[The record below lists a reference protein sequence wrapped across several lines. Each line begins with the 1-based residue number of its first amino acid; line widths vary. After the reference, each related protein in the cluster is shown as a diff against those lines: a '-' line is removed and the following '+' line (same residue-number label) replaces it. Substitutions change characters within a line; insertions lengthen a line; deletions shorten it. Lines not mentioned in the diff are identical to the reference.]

1 VAEVTAGWP
10 GIIAEAGFGPAAPG
24 LAGTALILNNAT
36 LGQLGTGTLAGGTV
50 WTSLG
55 GYTGDTPVIQAV
67 SVTRTSTRQ
76 QGPLVTYE
84 AGTASITLS
93 NSDGRFSPENLSG
106 PYVAGGQTQIR
117 PMVPVRVR
125 AAWAGVTYDLYSGY
139 VRSWTP
145 PTAQNGPDYDYTT
158 VQATD
163 GFAVLEGVTIPAA
176 GSALGTGE
184 LSGARIA
191 RILAAAGWY
200 DPAQGLSVIGAGQ
213 SALQGTTFGGTALS
227 LLRTAA
233 DSEIGDLYVSGSGQ
247 LVFRDRHAPLTEAR
261 SNTVQAVFGDQP
273 GTVHPAGTELPYT
286 EITRPDDDTTMA
298 NDIQA
303 TIDGSSNM
311 QEAKDATAIGRFLFP
326 RTYPRSD
333 LILANDSD
341 ALSWAGYVLAISK
354 NDESRFDS
362 LTLQADAAPDDLFP
376 QALGREL
383 GDRIQVWRRP
393 PQGSGLPYSSA
404 SVTSPGTF
412 ANILF
417 LNVAPG
423 TYTVSWTVTLSG
435 AAGAGDAN
443 NFRIVNGVTVIANS
457 VNAGAP
463 GIYPQAPQTFTVT
476 AGNPDIQIGT
486 AGSTPTTGAVYGAAI
501 PSPIVKDCF
510 IRSITHE
517 VTVDGWVTTWGLQD
531 AGRYSFMVL
540 NNATLGQLGANAL
553 AF

>member
-1 VAEVTAGWP
+1 VAPVTAGWP
-10 GIIAEAGFGPAAPG
+10 GIIVEAGFGPAAPG
-24 LAGTALILNNAT
+24 LAGTALILNDAA
-36 LGQLGTGTLAGGTV
+36 LGKLGTGTLAGGTV

-55 GYTGDTPVIQAV
+55 GYIGDTPVVQAL
-67 SVTRTSTRQ
+67 SVARTSTRQ

-84 AGTASITLS
+84 AGTAGITLS
-93 NSDGRFSPENLSG
+93 NSDGRFSPENLAG

-125 AAWAGVTYDLYSGY
+125 AAWAGTTYDLYSGY

-145 PTAQNGPDYDYTT
+145 PTAQNGPDYDYTV

-200 DPAQGLSVIGAGQ
+200 DPAQGLSVIGPGQ
-213 SALQGTTFGGTALS
+213 SAVQGTTFGGTALS
-227 LLRTAA
+227 LLQLTA
-233 DSEIGDLYVSGSGQ
+233 DSEIGDLYVNGSGQ
-247 LVFRDRHAPLTEAR
+247 LVFRDRHAPLTDTR

-273 GTVHPAGTELPYT
+273 GTVWPAGTELPYSDV
-286 EITRPDDDTTMA
+286 TRPDDDTTMA

-303 TIDGSSNM
+303 TRAGGTL
-311 QEAKDATAIGRFLFP
+311 QEAKDATAVGRFLFP
-326 RTYPRSD
+326 RTHERSD
-333 LILANDSD
+333 LILQNDSD

-354 NDESRFDS
+354 DDEARFDS
-362 LTLQADAAPDDLFP
+362 LTLQASSYPDDLFP

-393 PQGSGLPYSSA
+393 PQATGIPYSSG

-412 ANILF
+412 AIF
-417 LNVAPG
+417 LTVPVPAG
-423 TYTVSWTVTLSG
+423 THTVPWTVTLSG
-435 AAGAGDAN
+435 TTGAADAG
-443 NFRIVNGVTVIANS
+443 NFGLTLGSGPTLAAPS
-457 VNAGAP
+457 VNAAAP
-463 GIYPQAPQTFTVT
+463 GVYPQPPVTFTVAT
-476 AGNPDIQIGT
+476 ADTLTLKSWSN
-486 AGSTPTTGAVYGAAI
+486 TPTAGAVYGGAI
-501 PSPIVKDCF
+501 PSPVVKDCF
-510 IRSITHE
+510 IRSVTHE
-517 VTVDGWVTTWGLQD
+517 VTVDEWVTTWGLQD

-540 NNATLGQLGANAL
+540 NNATLGRLGSNSL